1 MCFKI
6 VMFTKISIQQK
17 MTLIQCYFQ
26 GKIQN
31 HTYNVISTVLKKQ

>member
-1 MCFKI
+1 
-6 VMFTKISIQQK
+6 

-31 HTYNVISTVLKKQ
+31 HMDNVIPTMFLKCSENIGKSMSKY